1 MTVELGSQPAWW
13 ARASRALRHPNY
25 QRYFLAQIPLLVGTW
40 IHSIAL
46 GWLMWRLSGSPWMLG
61 LLAVC
66 DLGPTFLL
74 SPIAGTIIDRMNLR
88 RLLIVLQASFV
99 ILVSILIV
107 ATLTNTITIE
117 LLVVVTLGIGIVA
130 AFDNPA
136 RQVFVAELVGA
147 EDLRN
152 AIALNSMLFNL
163 ARLIGPAI
171 GGTVVALFGE
181 GWCFLLKA
189 LAYLP
194 MLFVLIR
201 MQAPLRHKGAGGNF
215 LAEMLE
221 GFAFVRGHHEAGR
234 LLVLVGTCSFAS
246 VPYFYFLPA
255 LVRDM
260 LGQDANAAG
269 LLMSLTGLGAMLAAL
284 MLTMR
289 DQLEQLRRFPA
300 WSAVLLGLV
309 LVGMGLSGTYWITAL
324 LALPLGF
331 AILSQNLSSNT
342 LLQHAAPPN
351 LRGRIMAMYSM
362 MLLGT
367 VPLGSLIAGALGAW
381 FGMPVTFVAGGLL
394 CSAIGIILALRPAR
408 IDASP
413 F

>member
-1 MTVELGSQPAWW
+1 MTVESVRQPAWW

-25 QRYFLAQIPLLVGTW
+25 QRYLLAQIPLLVGTW

-74 SPIAGTIIDRMNLR
+74 SPIAHTIIDRMNLR
-88 RLLIVLQASFV
+88 KLLIVLQASFV

-147 EDLRN
+147 KDLRN

-194 MLFVLIR
+194 MLIALIR
-201 MQAPLRHKGAGGNF
+201 MQAPPRHKGANGNF
-215 LAEMLE
+215 LADMLE
-221 GFAFVRGHHEAGR
+221 GFVVVRAHHEAGR
-234 LLVLVGTCSFAS
+234 LVGICSFAS

-260 LGQDANAAG
+260 LGRCYNMRRRPICAAE
-269 LLMSLTGLGAMLAAL
+269 SW
-284 MLTMR
+284 
-289 DQLEQLRRFPA
+289 PC
-300 WSAVLLGLV
+300 
-309 LVGMGLSGTYWITAL
+309 I
-324 LALPLGF
+324 P
-331 AILSQNLSSNT
+331 
-342 LLQHAAPPN
+342 
-351 LRGRIMAMYSM
+351 
-362 MLLGT
+362 
-367 VPLGSLIAGALGAW
+367 
-381 FGMPVTFVAGGLL
+381 
-394 CSAIGIILALRPAR
+394 
-408 IDASP
+408 
-413 F
+413 